1 MRKLALPHDVLMQV
15 EKPARY
21 IGGEYNSYQKNM
33 DETDVNVVFCF
44 PDVYDIGTANLGM
57 QIIYEQFNRRSDAYC
72 DRVYSPWTDLDKIMR
87 ERHIPLFGV
96 ESQRP
101 IRDFSYL
108 MITLSYEMCYTNVLQ
123 VLDLSGIPLLSKDR
137 KDGDPIVIG
146 GGSCAY
152 NPEPIADFFD
162 AFNIG
167 ESEVTLDRIVDVE
180 KEAKAKGLSR
190 RERLEM
196 IAQIPGFYVPAFYE
210 PTYHEDGTLAS
221 FEPIDPHAPR
231 KVKRQVAADMNG
243 TLPYPTHPIVPYS
256 RGMADRATLEVM
268 RGCIR
273 GCRFCQAGMIYR
285 PTRNRDLEVLKRWAV
300 EMLENSGYEEL
311 NLSSLATSDY
321 SEFAQFLQFIMPY
334 CEERKINIGIPSL
347 RIDAFSLDVMS
358 KIQDI
363 KKSSLTFAPEA
374 GSQRLRDVINKGLT
388 EEVILK
394 GAREAFLGGWNK
406 VKLYFMLGQPFETE
420 EDVKAI
426 PVLCDLIAREYYDA
440 IPKSE
445 RNGRVSVQASTS
457 FFVPKPF
464 TPFQW
469 APMMHP
475 EEFIRRAMMVKDG
488 MREQLNRKSL
498 SYHYHDDLQ
507 TELEGVFARG
517 DRRIGKAILT
527 AYQNGCMYDAWGDQ
541 MKYDVWMDAFEKCG
555 ISMDFYNYRERSIDE
570 LFPWDFIDIGV
581 TKEYLKRE
589 WMRAKNGELTANCRQ
604 KCSGCGAMCYQGGV
618 CFESKD

>member
-1 MRKLALPHDVLMQV
+1 
-15 EKPARY
+15 
-21 IGGEYNSYQKNM
+21 
-33 DETDVNVVFCF
+33 
-44 PDVYDIGTANLGM
+44 
-57 QIIYEQFNRRSDAYC
+57 
-72 DRVYSPWTDLDKIMR
+72 
-87 ERHIPLFGV
+87 
-96 ESQRP
+96 
-101 IRDFSYL
+101 
-108 MITLSYEMCYTNVLQ
+108 
-123 VLDLSGIPLLSKDR
+123 
-137 KDGDPIVIG
+137 
-146 GGSCAY
+146 
-152 NPEPIADFFD
+152 
-162 AFNIG
+162 
-167 ESEVTLDRIVDVE
+167 
-180 KEAKAKGLSR
+180 
-190 RERLEM
+190 
-196 IAQIPGFYVPAFYE
+196 
-210 PTYHEDGTLAS
+210 
-221 FEPIDPHAPR
+221 
-231 KVKRQVAADMNG
+231 
-243 TLPYPTHPIVPYS
+243 
-256 RGMADRATLEVM
+256 
-268 RGCIR
+268 
-273 GCRFCQAGMIYR
+273 
-285 PTRNRDLEVLKRWAV
+285 
-300 EMLENSGYEEL
+300 
-311 NLSSLATSDY
+311 
-321 SEFAQFLQFIMPY
+321 
-334 CEERKINIGIPSL
+334 
-347 RIDAFSLDVMS
+347 
-358 KIQDI
+358 
-363 KKSSLTFAPEA
+363 
-374 GSQRLRDVINKGLT
+374 
-388 EEVILK
+388 
-394 GAREAFLGGWNK
+394 GGWNK

-469 APMMHP
+469 APMLHP

-517 DRRIGKAILT
+517 DRRVGKAILT

-555 ISMDFYNYRERSIDE
+555 ISMDFYNYRERDIDE